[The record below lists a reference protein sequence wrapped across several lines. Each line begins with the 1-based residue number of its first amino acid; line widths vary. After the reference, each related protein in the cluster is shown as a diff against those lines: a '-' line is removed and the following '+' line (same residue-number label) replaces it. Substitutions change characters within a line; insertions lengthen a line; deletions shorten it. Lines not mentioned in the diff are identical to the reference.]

1 MQDFHQAVTAI
12 TKQVV
17 SLVDKNPTPIIL
29 IDGRAASGKSS
40 LAASLKNVLFKELE
54 QAPRL
59 IHMDDLYPGWE
70 GLLLGAGYLNQQ
82 ILGPLKAGKTAH
94 WQLWDW
100 QKGERGNADEPGNG
114 WREFSGG
121 TPLIVEGCGS
131 LSRVASE
138 LADYRIWIE
147 APQDVRHTRWLERDG
162 EKFNDFWHIWAA
174 QEDEFYQ
181 QEKSKSLADLVIE
194 N

>member
-1 MQDFHQAVTAI
+1 MQDFHQAIIAI

-17 SLVDKNPTPIIL
+17 SLVDKTPTPIIL

-40 LAASLKNVLFKELE
+40 LAAGLKNALFRELE

-70 GLLLGAGYLNQQ
+70 GLQLGSFYLNQQ
-82 ILGPLKAGKTAH
+82 ILQPLSLGKTAH
-94 WQLWDW
+94 WQIFDW
-100 QKGERGNADEPGNG
+100 ATGQRGNGEEPGNG

-131 LSRVASE
+131 LSRTASE
-138 LADYRIWIE
+138 LAHYRIWIE
-147 APQDVRHTRWLERDG
+147 ADQTERHKRWLERDG

-181 QEKSKSLADLVIE
+181 EQKSSQLADLVLQ

>member
-1 MQDFHQAVTAI
+1 MQDFHQAIAAI

-17 SLVDKNPTPIIL
+17 SLVDKNPTPIVL

-40 LAASLKNVLFKELE
+40 LAAALKNQLFKELE

-70 GLLLGAGYLNQQ
+70 GLIAGSHYLNQQ
-82 ILGPLKAGKTAH
+82 ILQPLKLGKTSS

-100 QKGERGNADEPGNG
+100 EKAQRGRSDEPGNG
-114 WREFSGG
+114 WREFAGG

-131 LSRVASE
+131 LSRVSAE
-138 LADYRIWIE
+138 LADYRVWIE
-147 APQDVRHTRWLERDG
+147 TEQQVRHQRWLDRDG
-162 EKFNDFWHIWAA
+162 EKFNEFWHIWAA

-181 QEKSKSLADLVIE
+181 QEKSLQLADLVIE

>member
-17 SLVDKNPTPIIL
+17 GLVDKNPTPIIL

-40 LAASLKNVLFKELE
+40 LAAQLKNVLFKELE

-59 IHMDDLYPGWE
+59 IHMDDLYQGWE
-70 GLLLGAGYLNQQ
+70 GLQLGSFYLNQQ
-82 ILGPLKAGKTAH
+82 ILQPLSAGKPAH

-100 QKGERGNADEPGNG
+100 QEGERGRADEPGNG

-121 TPLIVEGCGS
+121 TPLIIEGCGAI
-131 LSRVASE
+131 SRVSSE
-138 LADYRIWIE
+138 LADFRVWIE
-147 APQDVRHTRWLERDG
+147 APKEIRHARWLERDG

-181 QEKSKSLADLVIE
+181 QEKSQQLADLVIE

>member
-40 LAASLKNVLFKELE
+40 LAAQLKNVLFKELE

-70 GLLLGAGYLNQQ
+70 GLQLGSFYLNQQ
-82 ILGPLKAGKTAH
+82 ILQPLAAGKPAH

-100 QKGERGNADEPGNG
+100 QEGERGRTDEPGNG

-121 TPLIVEGCGS
+121 TPLIVEGCGAI
-131 LSRVASE
+131 SRVSSE
-138 LADYRIWIE
+138 LADFRVWIE
-147 APQDVRHTRWLERDG
+147 APTKIRHARWLERDG

-181 QEKSKSLADLVIE
+181 QEKSQQLADLVIE

>member
-1 MQDFHQAVTAI
+1 MQDFHQAIAAI

-17 SLVDKNPTPIIL
+17 GLVDKNPTPIVL

-40 LAASLKNVLFKELE
+40 LAAALKNQLFKELE

-70 GLLLGAGYLNQQ
+70 GLIAGSHYLNQQ
-82 ILGPLKAGKTAH
+82 ILQPLKLGKTAS

-100 QKGERGNADEPGNG
+100 EQSQRGKSDEPGNG
-114 WREFSGG
+114 WREFAGG

-131 LSRVASE
+131 LSRVSSE
-138 LADYRIWIE
+138 LADYRVWIE
-147 APQDVRHTRWLERDG
+147 TEKQVRQQRWLDRDG
-162 EKFNDFWHIWAA
+162 EKFNEFWHIWAA

-181 QEKSKSLADLVIE
+181 QEKSMQLADLVIE

>member
-1 MQDFHQAVTAI
+1 MQDFHQAIAAI

-17 SLVDKNPTPIIL
+17 SLVDKNPTPIVL

-40 LAASLKNVLFKELE
+40 LAAALKNQLFKELE

-70 GLLLGAGYLNQQ
+70 GLIAGSHYLNQQ
-82 ILGPLKAGKTAH
+82 ILQPLNLGKTAS

-100 QKGERGNADEPGNG
+100 EQSQRGKSDEPGNG
-114 WREFSGG
+114 WREFAGG

-131 LSRVASE
+131 LSRVSSE
-138 LADYRIWIE
+138 LADYRVWIE
-147 APQDVRHTRWLERDG
+147 TEKQVRQQRWLDRDG
-162 EKFNDFWHIWAA
+162 EKFNEVWHIWAG

-181 QEKSKSLADLVIE
+181 QEKSSQLADLVIE

>member
-1 MQDFHQAVTAI
+1 MQDFHQAIAAI

-17 SLVDKNPTPIIL
+17 SLVDKNPTPIVL

-40 LAASLKNVLFKELE
+40 LAAALKNQLFKELE

-59 IHMDDLYPGWE
+59 VHMDDLYPGWG
-70 GLLLGAGYLNQQ
+70 GLLAGSHYLNQQ
-82 ILGPLKAGKTAH
+82 ILQPIKLGKTAS

-100 QKGERGNADEPGNG
+100 GQAQRGRGDEHGNG
-114 WREFSGG
+114 WREFAGG

-131 LSRVASE
+131 LSRVSAE
-138 LADYRIWIE
+138 LADYRVWIE
-147 APQDVRHTRWLERDG
+147 TEKQVRQQRWLDRDG
-162 EKFNDFWHIWAA
+162 EKFNEFWHTWAA

-181 QEKSKSLADLVIE
+181 QEKSLQLADLVIE

>member
-1 MQDFHQAVTAI
+1 MRDFHQAVTAI

-40 LAASLKNVLFKELE
+40 LAADLKNALFKELE

-70 GLLLGAGYLNQQ
+70 GLQLGAFYLNQQ
-82 ILGPLKAGKTAH
+82 VLQPLSNGKTAH

-100 QKGERGNADEPGNG
+100 QKAERGRADESGNG

-121 TPLIVEGCGS
+121 TPLIVEGCGA
-131 LSRVASE
+131 LSRVSSE
-138 LADYRIWIE
+138 LAHLRVWIE
-147 APQDVRHTRWLERDG
+147 APKELRHARWIERDG
-162 EKFNDFWHIWAA
+162 EKFNDYWHIWAA

-181 QEKSKSLADLVIE
+181 QQKSKQLADLVVE

>member
-1 MQDFHQAVTAI
+1 MRDFHQAVTAI

-40 LAASLKNVLFKELE
+40 LAADLKNALFKELE

-70 GLLLGAGYLNQQ
+70 GLHLGSYYLNQQ
-82 ILGPLKAGKTAH
+82 ILQPLSNGKTAN

-100 QKGERGNADEPGNG
+100 QKAERGRADEPGNG
-114 WREFSGG
+114 WREFAGG
-121 TPLIVEGCGS
+121 TPLIVEGCGA
-131 LSRVASE
+131 LSRVSSE
-138 LADYRIWIE
+138 LAHLRVWIE
-147 APQDVRHTRWLERDG
+147 APKELRHARWIERDG
-162 EKFNDFWHIWAA
+162 EKFNDYWHIWAA

-181 QEKSKSLADLVIE
+181 QQKSKQLADLVIE

>member
-1 MQDFHQAVTAI
+1 MRDFHQAVTAI

-40 LAASLKNVLFKELE
+40 LAAELKNVLFKELE

-70 GLLLGAGYLNQQ
+70 GLQLGAFYLNQQ
-82 ILGPLKAGKTAH
+82 ILQPLSAGKTAH
-94 WQLWDW
+94 WQVWDW
-100 QKGERGNADEPGNG
+100 QKAERGRVDEPGNG
-114 WREFSGG
+114 WREFAGG
-121 TPLIVEGCGS
+121 TPLIVEGCGA
-131 LSRVASE
+131 LSRVSGE
-138 LADYRIWIE
+138 LAHLRVWIE
-147 APQDVRHTRWLERDG
+147 APKELRHARWIERDG
-162 EKFNDFWHIWAA
+162 EKFNDYWHIWAA

-181 QEKSKSLADLVIE
+181 QEKSKSLADLVVE

>member
-1 MQDFHQAVTAI
+1 MQDFHQAITAI

-17 SLVDKNPTPIIL
+17 SLVDKNPTPIVL

-40 LAASLKNVLFKELE
+40 LAAALKNQLFKELE

-70 GLLLGAGYLNQQ
+70 GLIAGSHYLNQQ
-82 ILGPLKAGKTAH
+82 ILQPLKLGKTAS

-100 QKGERGNADEPGNG
+100 ERGQRGRNDEPGNG
-114 WREFSGG
+114 WREFAGG

-131 LSRVASE
+131 LSRVSAE
-138 LADYRIWIE
+138 LADYRVWIE
-147 APQDVRHTRWLERDG
+147 TEKQVRHKRWLERDG
-162 EKFNDFWHIWAA
+162 EKFNEFWHIWAA

-181 QEKSKSLADLVIE
+181 QERSAQLADLVIE

>member
-1 MQDFHQAVTAI
+1 MQDFHQAIAAI

-17 SLVDKNPTPIIL
+17 GLVDKNPTPIVL

-40 LAASLKNVLFKELE
+40 LAAALKNQLFKELE

-59 IHMDDLYPGWE
+59 VHMDDLYPGWE
-70 GLLLGAGYLNQQ
+70 GLIAGSHYLNQQ
-82 ILGPLKAGKTAH
+82 ILQPLKLGKTAS

-100 QKGERGNADEPGNG
+100 EQSQRGKSDDPGNG
-114 WREFSGG
+114 WREFAGG

-131 LSRVASE
+131 LSRVSSE
-138 LADYRIWIE
+138 LADYRVWIE
-147 APQDVRHTRWLERDG
+147 TERQVRQQRWLDRDG
-162 EKFNDFWHIWAA
+162 EKFNEFWHIWAA

-181 QEKSKSLADLVIE
+181 QEKSMQLADLVIE

>member
-40 LAASLKNVLFKELE
+40 LAATLKNVLFKELE
-54 QAPRL
+54 QSPRL
-59 IHMDDLYPGWE
+59 VHMDDLYPGWE

-82 ILGPLKAGKTAH
+82 ILGPLRAGKTAH

-100 QKGERGNADEPGNG
+100 EKGERGCAAEPGNG

-131 LSRVASE
+131 LSRVSSE

-147 APQDVRHTRWLERDG
+147 ASQDARHSRWRERDG

-181 QEKSKSLADLVIE
+181 QEKSKSLADLVID

>member
-1 MQDFHQAVTAI
+1 MQDFHQAIAAI

-17 SLVDKNPTPIIL
+17 SLVDKNPTPIVL

-40 LAASLKNVLFKELE
+40 LAAALKNQLFKELE

-59 IHMDDLYPGWE
+59 VHMDDLYPGWE
-70 GLLLGAGYLNQQ
+70 GLIAGSHYLNQQ
-82 ILGPLKAGKTAH
+82 ILQPLKQGKTSS

-100 QKGERGNADEPGNG
+100 EKAQRGRSDEPGNG
-114 WREFSGG
+114 WREFAGG

-131 LSRVASE
+131 LSRVSAE
-138 LADYRIWIE
+138 LADYRVWIE
-147 APQDVRHTRWLERDG
+147 TEQQVRHQRWLDRDG
-162 EKFNDFWHIWAA
+162 EKFNEFWHIWAA

-181 QEKSKSLADLVIE
+181 QEKSMQLADLVIE

>member
-94 WQLWDW
+94 WQLWNW

-131 LSRVASE
+131 LSRVSSE

-147 APQDVRHTRWLERDG
+147 APKETRHTRWLERDG

>member
-1 MQDFHQAVTAI
+1 MRDFHQAVTAI

-40 LAASLKNVLFKELE
+40 LAAELKNVLFKELE

-70 GLLLGAGYLNQQ
+70 GLQLGSFYLNQQ
-82 ILGPLKAGKTAH
+82 ILQPLSAGKIAH

-100 QKGERGNADEPGNG
+100 QKAERGRADEPGNG
-114 WREFSGG
+114 WREFAGG
-121 TPLIVEGCGS
+121 SPLIVEGCGA
-131 LSRVASE
+131 LSRVSSE
-138 LADYRIWIE
+138 LADFRVWIE
-147 APQDVRHTRWLERDG
+147 APKELRHARWIERDG
-162 EKFNDFWHIWAA
+162 EKFNDYWHIWAA
-174 QEDEFYQ
+174 QEDEFYEQ
-181 QEKSKSLADLVIE
+181 QKSKQLADLVVE

>member
-40 LAASLKNVLFKELE
+40 LAAALKNVLFKELE
-54 QAPRL
+54 QSPRL

-82 ILGPLKAGKTAH
+82 ILGPLRAGKTAH

-100 QKGERGNADEPGNG
+100 QKGERGRGEEPGNG

-147 APQDVRHTRWLERDG
+147 AAQDTRHSRWLERDG
-162 EKFNDFWHIWAA
+162 EKFNEFWHIWAA
-174 QEDEFYQ
+174 QEDDFYQ
-181 QEKSKSLADLVIE
+181 QEKSESLADLVLE

>member
-1 MQDFHQAVTAI
+1 MRDFHQAVTAI

-40 LAASLKNVLFKELE
+40 LAAELKNVLFKELE

-70 GLLLGAGYLNQQ
+70 GLQLGSFYLNQQ
-82 ILGPLKAGKTAH
+82 ILQPLSNGKTAN

-100 QKGERGNADEPGNG
+100 QKAERGRADEPGNG
-114 WREFSGG
+114 WREFAGG
-121 TPLIVEGCGS
+121 TPLIVEGCGA
-131 LSRVASE
+131 LSRVSSE
-138 LADYRIWIE
+138 LAHFRVWIE
-147 APQDVRHTRWLERDG
+147 APKELRLARWIERDG
-162 EKFNDFWHIWAA
+162 EKFNDYWHIWAA

-181 QEKSKSLADLVIE
+181 QEKSKQLADLVIE

>member
-114 WREFSGG
+114 WREFAGG

>member
-70 GLLLGAGYLNQQ
+70 GLVLGAGYLNQQ
-82 ILGPLKAGKTAH
+82 VLGPLKAGKTAH

-100 QKGERGNADEPGNG
+100 QKGERGKPDEPGNG

-131 LSRVASE
+131 LSRVSSE

-147 APQDVRHTRWLERDG
+147 APKETRHTRWLERDG

-181 QEKSKSLADLVIE
+181 QETSKSLADLVIE

>member
-114 WREFSGG
+114 WREFDGG

-131 LSRVASE
+131 LSRVSSE

-147 APQDVRHTRWLERDG
+147 APQDVRHSRWLERDG

>member
-1 MQDFHQAVTAI
+1 MQDFHQAIAAI
-12 TKQVV
+12 TKQVAG
-17 SLVDKNPTPIIL
+17 LVDKNPTPIVL

-40 LAASLKNVLFKELE
+40 LAAALKNQLFKELE

-70 GLLLGAGYLNQQ
+70 GLIAGSHYLNQQ
-82 ILGPLKAGKTAH
+82 ILQPLKLGKTSS

-100 QKGERGNADEPGNG
+100 EKAQRGRSDEPGNG
-114 WREFSGG
+114 WREFAGG

-131 LSRVASE
+131 LSRVSAE
-138 LADYRIWIE
+138 LADYRVWIE
-147 APQDVRHTRWLERDG
+147 TEKQVRQQRWLDRDG
-162 EKFNDFWHIWAA
+162 EKFNEFWHIWAA

-181 QEKSKSLADLVIE
+181 QEKSMQLADLVIE

>member
-1 MQDFHQAVTAI
+1 MRDFHQAVTAI

-40 LAASLKNVLFKELE
+40 LAADLKNALFKELE

-70 GLLLGAGYLNQQ
+70 GLQLGSFYLNQQ
-82 ILGPLKAGKTAH
+82 VLQPLSAGKTAH

-100 QKGERGNADEPGNG
+100 QKAERGRADEPGNG
-114 WREFSGG
+114 WREFAGG
-121 TPLIVEGCGS
+121 TPLIVEGCGA
-131 LSRVASE
+131 LSRVSSE
-138 LADYRIWIE
+138 LAHLRVWIE
-147 APQDVRHTRWLERDG
+147 APKELRHARWIERDG
-162 EKFNDFWHIWAA
+162 EKFNDYWHIWAA
-174 QEDEFYQ
+174 QEDELYQ
-181 QEKSKSLADLVIE
+181 QEKSKQLADLVVE

>member
-82 ILGPLKAGKTAH
+82 VLGPLKAGKTAH

-114 WREFSGG
+114 WREFAGG

-131 LSRVASE
+131 LSRVSSE

-147 APQDVRHTRWLERDG
+147 APKEIRHTRWLERDG

>member
-29 IDGRAASGKSS
+29 IDGRAASGKSH
-40 LAASLKNVLFKELE
+40 LAEKLKNQLFKELE

-70 GLLLGAGYLNQQ
+70 GLQLGSFYLNQQ
-82 ILGPLKAGKTAH
+82 ILQPLNSGKAAH

-100 QKGERGNADEPGNG
+100 QKAERGRADEPGNG

-121 TPLIVEGCGS
+121 TPLIVEGCGAI
-131 LSRVASE
+131 SRVSSE
-138 LADYRIWIE
+138 IADYRVWIE
-147 APQDVRHTRWLERDG
+147 APTEIRHARWLERDG

-181 QEKSKSLADLVIE
+181 QEKSQQLADLVIE

>member
-1 MQDFHQAVTAI
+1 MRDFHQAVTAI

-40 LAASLKNVLFKELE
+40 LAADLKNALFKELE

-70 GLLLGAGYLNQQ
+70 GLQLGSFYLNQQ
-82 ILGPLKAGKTAH
+82 ILQNLSNGKTAH

-100 QKGERGNADEPGNG
+100 QKAERGRADESGNG

-121 TPLIVEGCGS
+121 TPLIVEGCGA
-131 LSRVASE
+131 LSRVSSE
-138 LADYRIWIE
+138 LAHFRVWIE
-147 APQDVRHTRWLERDG
+147 APKELRHARWIERDG
-162 EKFNDFWHIWAA
+162 EKFNDYWHIWAA

-181 QEKSKSLADLVIE
+181 QQKSKQLADLVVE

>member
-1 MQDFHQAVTAI
+1 MQDFHQAIAAI

-17 SLVDKNPTPIIL
+17 SLVDKNPTPIVL

-40 LAASLKNVLFKELE
+40 LAAALKNQLFKELE

-70 GLLLGAGYLNQQ
+70 GLIAGSHYLNQQ
-82 ILGPLKAGKTAH
+82 ILQPLKQGKTAS

-100 QKGERGNADEPGNG
+100 EQAQRGKSDEPGNG
-114 WREFSGG
+114 WREFAGG

-131 LSRVASE
+131 LSRVSSE
-138 LADYRIWIE
+138 LADYRVWIE
-147 APQDVRHTRWLERDG
+147 TEKQVRQQRWLDRDG
-162 EKFNDFWHIWAA
+162 EKFNEFWHIWAA

-181 QEKSKSLADLVIE
+181 QEKSTQLADLVIE

>member
-1 MQDFHQAVTAI
+1 VE
-12 TKQVV
+12 
-17 SLVDKNPTPIIL
+17 KNPTPIIL

-40 LAASLKNVLFKELE
+40 LAAELKNVLFKELE

-70 GLLLGAGYLNQQ
+70 GLQLGSFYLNQQ
-82 ILGPLKAGKTAH
+82 ILQPLSSGKPAH

-100 QKGERGNADEPGNG
+100 QKGERGRAEEPGNG

-121 TPLIVEGCGS
+121 TPLIVEGCGAI
-131 LSRVASE
+131 SRVSSE
-138 LADYRIWIE
+138 LADFRVWIE
-147 APQDVRHTRWLERDG
+147 APTEIRHARWLERDG
-162 EKFNDFWHIWAA
+162 KKFNDFWHIWAA

-181 QEKSKSLADLVIE
+181 QEKSQQLADLVIE

>member
-17 SLVDKNPTPIIL
+17 GLVDKNPTPIIL

-40 LAASLKNVLFKELE
+40 LAAQLKNVLFKELE

-59 IHMDDLYPGWE
+59 IHMDDLYQGWE
-70 GLLLGAGYLNQQ
+70 GLQLGSFYLNQQ
-82 ILGPLKAGKTAH
+82 ILQPLSAGKPAH

-100 QKGERGNADEPGNG
+100 QKGERGRADEPGNG

-121 TPLIVEGCGS
+121 TPLIVEGCGAI
-131 LSRVASE
+131 SRVSSE
-138 LADYRIWIE
+138 LADFRVWIE
-147 APQDVRHTRWLERDG
+147 APKEIRHARWLERDG

-181 QEKSKSLADLVIE
+181 QEKSQQLADLVIE

>member
-17 SLVDKNPTPIIL
+17 GLVDKNPTPIIL

-40 LAASLKNVLFKELE
+40 LAAQLKNVLFKELE

-59 IHMDDLYPGWE
+59 IHMDDLYAGWE
-70 GLLLGAGYLNQQ
+70 GLQLGSFYLNQQ
-82 ILGPLKAGKTAH
+82 ILQPLTAGKAAH

-100 QKGERGNADEPGNG
+100 QEGERGRADEPGNG

-121 TPLIVEGCGS
+121 TPLIVEGCGAI
-131 LSRVASE
+131 SRVSSE
-138 LADYRIWIE
+138 LADFRVWIE
-147 APQDVRHTRWLERDG
+147 APKDLRHARWLERDG
-162 EKFNDFWHIWAA
+162 EKFNDFWHTWAA

-181 QEKSKSLADLVIE
+181 QEKSKHLADLVVE

>member
-1 MQDFHQAVTAI
+1 MQDFHQAVASI

-40 LAASLKNVLFKELE
+40 LAAQLKNVLFKELE

-59 IHMDDLYPGWE
+59 IHMDDLYQGWE
-70 GLLLGAGYLNQQ
+70 GLQLGSFYLNQQ
-82 ILGPLKAGKTAH
+82 ILQPLSAGKPAH

-100 QKGERGNADEPGNG
+100 QKGERGRADEPGNG

-121 TPLIVEGCGS
+121 TPLIVEGCGAI
-131 LSRVASE
+131 SRVSSE
-138 LADYRIWIE
+138 LADFRVWIE
-147 APQDVRHTRWLERDG
+147 APKEIRHARWLERDG

-181 QEKSKSLADLVIE
+181 QEKSQQLADLVIE

>member
-1 MQDFHQAVTAI
+1 MRDFHQAVTAI

-40 LAASLKNVLFKELE
+40 LAADLKNALFKELE

-70 GLLLGAGYLNQQ
+70 GLQLGSYYLNQQ
-82 ILGPLKAGKTAH
+82 ILQPLSNGKTAN

-100 QKGERGNADEPGNG
+100 QKAERGRADEPGNG
-114 WREFSGG
+114 WREFAGG
-121 TPLIVEGCGS
+121 TPLIVEGCGA
-131 LSRVASE
+131 LSRVSSE
-138 LADYRIWIE
+138 LAHLRVWIE
-147 APQDVRHTRWLERDG
+147 APKELRHARWIERDG
-162 EKFNDFWHIWAA
+162 EKFNDYWHIWAA

>member
-1 MQDFHQAVTAI
+1 MQDFHQAIAAI

-17 SLVDKNPTPIIL
+17 SLVDKNPTPIVL

-40 LAASLKNVLFKELE
+40 LAAALKNQLFKELE

-59 IHMDDLYPGWE
+59 VHMDDLYPGWE
-70 GLLLGAGYLNQQ
+70 GLVAGSHYLNQQ
-82 ILGPLKAGKTAH
+82 ILQPLKQGKTAS

-100 QKGERGNADEPGNG
+100 EQAQRGRSDEPGNG
-114 WREFSGG
+114 WREFAGG

-131 LSRVASE
+131 LSRVSSG
-138 LADYRIWIE
+138 LADYRVWIE
-147 APQDVRHTRWLERDG
+147 TEKQVRHQRWLDRDG
-162 EKFNDFWHIWAA
+162 EKFNEFWHIWAA

-181 QEKSKSLADLVIE
+181 QEKSLQLADLVIE

>member
-1 MQDFHQAVTAI
+1 MRDFHQAVTAI

-40 LAASLKNVLFKELE
+40 LAADLKNALFKELE

-70 GLLLGAGYLNQQ
+70 GLQLGSYYLNQQ
-82 ILGPLKAGKTAH
+82 ILQPLSNGKTAH

-100 QKGERGNADEPGNG
+100 QKAERGRADEPGNG
-114 WREFSGG
+114 WREFAGG
-121 TPLIVEGCGS
+121 TPLIVEGCGA
-131 LSRVASE
+131 LSRVSGE
-138 LADYRIWIE
+138 LAHLRVWIE
-147 APQDVRHTRWLERDG
+147 APKELRHARWIERDG
-162 EKFNDFWHIWAA
+162 EKFNDYWNIWAA
-174 QEDEFYQ
+174 QEDEFYEQ
-181 QEKSKSLADLVIE
+181 QKSKQLADLVIE